1 MMNISIQSFP
11 EIYRNAVVKIMSI
24 FYQFQQHFD
33 LISYHLIDIS
43 FRTTIA

>member
-11 EIYRNAVVKIMSI
+11 EIYRNVKIMAI
-24 FYQFQQHFD
+24 FYQFQQYFD
-33 LISYHLIDIS
+33 LIAYHLIDIS